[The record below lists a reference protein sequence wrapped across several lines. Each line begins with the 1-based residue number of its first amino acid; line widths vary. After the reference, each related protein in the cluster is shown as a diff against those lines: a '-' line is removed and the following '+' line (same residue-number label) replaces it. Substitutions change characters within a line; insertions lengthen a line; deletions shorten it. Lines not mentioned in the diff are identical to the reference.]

1 MSSTLKESQIGCV
14 CVGRGGGNSITNVRM
29 AGGGLGKLTASSTK
43 NVALGCCAGASLT
56 TAPGSNANT
65 FIGSCAG
72 KNADSQSS
80 STLIGVIAGNTGAS
94 TGGVIIGHNTERVG
108 CDSVK
113 IGYNTGSYAPNY
125 NSVQIGFCAGNNN
138 YVNYGVVIG
147 YCAGDAVPMTSTVV
161 IGTCAG
167 RNPSPYFDQNV
178 IIGKEAVAAGLRSV
192 VIGDESR
199 SSYKA
204 VVIGHCASADP
215 YRVAV
220 GFGAVS
226 TATENVWGNTCNNT
240 CNCIWP
246 KWSYT
251 SDARDKWDVTPLSCD
266 YGIPLLKKLKPVSFR
281 WDHRETYVREK
292 GMEFGQ
298 KDGTLVS
305 EHKDYGFIAQEVKE
319 STDELNIKLPGID
332 KESDKYKLQYVN
344 FLYTSIESIKQ
355 IIERV
360 ENLEEELTILE
371 NQ

>member
-14 CVGRGGGNSITNVRM
+14 CVGRGGGDSITNVRM
-29 AGGGLGKLTASSTK
+29 AGGGLGKLSAPSK
-43 NVALGCCAGASLT
+43 RNVVLGCCAGKNLG
-56 TAPGSNANT
+56 GSSSGNT
-65 FIGSCAG
+65 FIGSYAG
-72 KNADSQSS
+72 CGLGDSVLCT
-80 STLIGVIAGNTGAS
+80 TLIGTNAGCYGVNNGA
-94 TGGVIIGHNTERVG
+94 VIIGHNTTVAG
-108 CDSVK
+108 AYSVK
-113 IGYNTGSYAPNY
+113 IGYNIEDSGPNE
-125 NSVQIGFCAGNNN
+125 NSVQIGFCAGNFGS
-138 YVNYGVVIG
+138 YVYQGVVIG
-147 YCAGDAVPMTSTVV
+147 YCAGDAVPMYQAVV
-161 IGTCAG
+161 LGTCAG
-167 RNPSPYFDQNV
+167 RNLSPYFNQNV
-178 IIGKEAVAAGLRSV
+178 IIGKEAFAGGTRAV

-199 SSYKA
+199 ASYKA
-204 VVIGHCASADP
+204 VAIGHCVSADP

>member
-14 CVGRGGGNSITNVRM
+14 CVGRGGGNSITNVLM
-29 AGGGLGKLTASSTK
+29 AGGGGKNLTASTTK
-43 NVALGCCAGASLT
+43 NVILGCCSGTCLGANGG
-56 TAPGSNANT
+56 GSNT

-72 KNADSQSS
+72 RCSDSQFY
-80 STLIGVIAGNTGAS
+80 STLIGAKAGCNGA
-94 TGGVIIGHNTERVG
+94 GLYGVIIGTGTESVG
-108 CDSVK
+108 NYSVK
-113 IGYNTGSYAPNY
+113 IGNFQSY
-125 NSVQIGFCAGNNN
+125 NSPNEHSVTIGFCAGNNN

-147 YCAGDAVPMTSTVV
+147 YCAGDAVPMTTTVV

-167 RNPSPYFDQNV
+167 RNPTPYFEQSV
-178 IIGKEAVAAGLRSV
+178 IIGKEAFAIGTRAVA
-192 VIGDESR
+192 IGDYSR
-199 SSYKA
+199 ASQSA
-204 VVIGHCASADP
+204 VAIGHLATADP

-220 GFGAVS
+220 GYGA
-226 TATENVWGNTCNNT
+226 TAGAENVWGNTCNNT
-240 CNCIWP
+240 YNCIWP
-246 KWSYT
+246 AWSYT

-305 EHKDYGFIAQEVKE
+305 ERKDYGFIAQEVKE

-360 ENLEEELTILE
+360 ENLEEELIILE

>member
-1 MSSTLKESQIGCV
+1 
-14 CVGRGGGNSITNVRM
+14 M
-29 AGGGLGKLTASSTK
+29 A
-43 NVALGCCAGASLT
+43 
-56 TAPGSNANT
+56 
-65 FIGSCAG
+65 
-72 KNADSQSS
+72 
-80 STLIGVIAGNTGAS
+80 
-94 TGGVIIGHNTERVG
+94 
-108 CDSVK
+108 
-113 IGYNTGSYAPNY
+113 
-125 NSVQIGFCAGNNN
+125 
-138 YVNYGVVIG
+138 
-147 YCAGDAVPMTSTVV
+147 
-161 IGTCAG
+161 
-167 RNPSPYFDQNV
+167 
-178 IIGKEAVAAGLRSV
+178 
-192 VIGDESR
+192 IGDDSR
-199 SSYKA
+199 ASYKA
-204 VVIGHCASADP
+204 VAIGHCATADP

-220 GFGAVS
+220 GFSVA
-226 TATENVWGNTCNNT
+226 ATSESVWGNTCNNT

-246 KWSYT
+246 KWTYT

>member
-1 MSSTLKESQIGCV
+1 MSSTLKESRIGCV
-14 CVGRGGGNSITNVRM
+14 CIGRGGGDSITNVRM
-29 AGGGLGKLTASSTK
+29 AGGGLNSLTSSSTK
-43 NVALGCCAGASLT
+43 NVVLGCCAGASLA
-56 TAPGSNANT
+56 TAGSNNNT
-65 FIGSCAG
+65 FIGPFAG
-72 KNADSQSS
+72 KSVSTS
-80 STLIGVIAGNTGAS
+80 VGSTLIGIDAGSVEAVGAASLIIGAGNTGV
-94 TGGVIIGHNTERVG
+94 GGGAVKIGNNIGGAGPNYCSVIIG
-108 CDSVK
+108 
-113 IGYNTGSYAPNY
+113 SYAGCE
-125 NSVQIGFCAGNNN
+125 S

-147 YCAGDAVPMTSTVV
+147 YCAGGSATMTNNVA

-167 RNPSPYFDQNV
+167 FNPSPYFDQTV
-178 IIGKEAVAAGLRSV
+178 IIGKEAWSCGARGIA
-192 VIGDESR
+192 IGDFSR
-199 SSYKA
+199 TAFQA
-204 VVIGHCASADP
+204 VAIGHYATASD

-220 GFGAVS
+220 GYNVQAD
-226 TATENVWGNTCNNT
+226 TENKWGNTGNDT

-246 KWSYT
+246 EWTYT
-251 SDARDKWDVTPLSCD
+251 SDARDKWDVKPLSSN

-305 EHKDYGFIAQEVKE
+305 EHKDYGFIAQEVKQ

-332 KESDKYKLQYVN
+332 KESEKYKMQYVN